1 MWPILLRARLSF
13 ARCHHQRGV
22 PIKLAS
28 LLVCCLLSTLG
39 HAQPLAAGAYLA
51 QLQRGVD
58 SGLYDQL
65 AVGWIDG
72 TLSGPGQRQSWY
84 LGRTHKPDANSA
96 FEIGAAS
103 EVFTGL
109 LLAHAAINGKVRMD
123 TTLRELLPEDFSFAD
138 ARLGALR
145 LQQLATRRSGLPAMP
160 PNLFPHD
167 PADPYAG
174 FDEQALLA
182 FLANFHIAPQAD
194 AQAYSILD
202 AGLLGDALGRA
213 YGQRYAVALV
223 SQILDPLGMTHTGI
237 GDDSHLLQG
246 SGNGQPAAHWH
257 YGALAG
263 AAGLRSTLPD
273 LLQFLQACLTPEHSP
288 LRAALLLSRQSQDDA
303 SRSVGLGWNTLDV
316 ATDAQRWP
324 LVWRASRTAGF
335 SAFLGFRTDQQ
346 QALVLLG
353 NTDADLSGLGLAW
366 LEGRSPP
373 PLTAPPPAQP
383 EPGKLTDYIGLYQNS
398 GDGVVIVRAEAGVLS
413 VQFPGTFPL
422 ALMATGADVF
432 ASSAA
437 GVVLSFQRER
447 HTVGSLLL
455 GRNGAN
461 ILAQRI
467 APRAP
472 RLRRTAVVVADG
484 QLQRFAGEY
493 RLNDLAMLRIG
504 VLQGRLVLQAT
515 GQAPIFLR
523 SFAADRFSDEAGAC
537 ELHFQRDDKGS
548 LVAVTLLLAGI
559 ERRATKVQ
567 WRIPETR

>member
-13 ARCHHQRGV
+13 ARWHYPRGV

-84 LGRTHKPDANSA
+84 LGRTHKPDADSA
-96 FEIGAAS
+96 FEIGATS

-123 TTLRELLPEDFSFAD
+123 TTLRELLPKDFSFAD
-138 ARLGALR
+138 ARLGTLR
-145 LQQLATRRSGLPAMP
+145 LQQLATHRSGLPAMP

-167 PADPYAG
+167 PADPYAD
-174 FDEQALLA
+174 FDEQGLLA
-182 FLANFHIAPQAD
+182 FLANYHIAPQAD

-223 SQILDPLGMTHTGI
+223 SQILDPLGMTRTGI
-237 GDDSHLLQG
+237 GDDSQLLQG

-273 LLQFLQACLTPEHSP
+273 LLQFVQACLTPGHSP

-316 ATDAQRWP
+316 ATDGQRWP

-373 PLTAPPPAQP
+373 ALTAPPPAQP
-383 EPGKLTDYIGLYQNS
+383 EPGKLTEYVGLYQS
-398 GDGVVIVRAEAGVLS
+398 SVAGVVIVRADAGVLS
-413 VQFPGTFPL
+413 VQFPGNFPL
-422 ALMATGADVF
+422 ALKATGTDVF

-455 GRNGAN
+455 GRNESN

-472 RLRRTAVVVADG
+472 RLQRPAVDVADG
-484 QLQRFAGEY
+484 QLQTFAGEY
-493 RLNDLAMLRIG
+493 RLNDLVMLRIG
-504 VLQGRLVLQAT
+504 VSQGRLVLQAT

-523 SFAADRFSDEAGAC
+523 SFAADRFTDEAGAC
-537 ELHFQRDDKGS
+537 DLHFQRDDKQS
-548 LVAVTLLLAGI
+548 IVAVTLLLAGI

-567 WRIPETR
+567 WRIPEFR